1 MAIQEQLMK
10 TLQEQGLVDEK
21 KLAVQARI
29 KYAPDG
35 RTGRCLMSLNGRN
48 MFVYEIDAQQNLGQR
63 IYKFMLLRVARL
75 KTSAFPLS
83 RYMKFR
89 FDRKNYFYP
98 DLPKGY
104 QITQYDHPLCRD
116 GFHLTLDYGR
126 VAAAATWMAVLTGHL
141 PQGGFLDLDPALLER
156 VYQAVGETY
165 QE

>member
-35 RTGRCLMSLNGRN
+35 KTGRCLRTLNGRT
-48 MFVYEIDAQQNLGQR
+48 MFVYEIDAQQNLGPR

-75 KTSAFPLS
+75 KTSTFPLN

-89 FDRKNYFYP
+89 FDRKNYKFVR
-98 DLPKGY
+98 LENAKAF
-104 QITQYDHPLCRD
+104 I
-116 GFHLTLDYGR
+116 
-126 VAAAATWMAVLTGHL
+126 AAVEAEV
-141 PQGGFLDLDPALLER
+141 D
-156 VYQAVGETY
+156 
-165 QE
+165 